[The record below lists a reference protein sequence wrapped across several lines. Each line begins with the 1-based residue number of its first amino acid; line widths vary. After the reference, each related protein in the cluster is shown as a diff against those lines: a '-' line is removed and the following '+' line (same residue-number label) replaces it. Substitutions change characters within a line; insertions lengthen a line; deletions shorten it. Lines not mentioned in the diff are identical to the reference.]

1 MSTRGGR
8 DNAKN
13 VDGRKRHIVVD
24 SLGLLLAVLVTA
36 ASVDDAA
43 AAQALFARLDGQPMS
58 KVVRMYADSKYH
70 NFKLYEWV
78 DANADWELSIVSP
91 TRGLGGLGEAADSLD
106 GRADLRLAGPLP
118 APDQGPREEHVVL

>member
-1 MSTRGGR
+1 M
-8 DNAKN
+8 
-13 VDGRKRHIVVD
+13 
-24 SLGLLLAVLVTA
+24 GLLLAVLVTA

-58 KVVRMYADSKYH
+58 QVVRMYADSKYH

-78 DANADWELSIVSP
+78 ESNADWELSIVRRSKEAE
-91 TRGLGGLGEAADSLD
+91 GLGEAADPLD

-118 APDQGPREEHVVL
+118 SPDQGPREERRCPPSRSSSWP